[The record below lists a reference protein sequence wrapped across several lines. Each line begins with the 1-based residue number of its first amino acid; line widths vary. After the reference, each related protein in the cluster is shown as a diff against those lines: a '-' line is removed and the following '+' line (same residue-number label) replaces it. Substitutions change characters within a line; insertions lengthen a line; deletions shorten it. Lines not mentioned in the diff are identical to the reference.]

1 MKGIRN
7 FKFTKKGV
15 GIVAGALA
23 TGAAIILIPLAAQA
37 REITDKDVN
46 EYITNDVSFN
56 DVLDA
61 VSEYSEIDE
70 NLDALGYKKTLD
82 DYTKARKARKTKEM
96 NAALAKMG
104 NMLLKASL
112 CDYLG
117 IDVNNNVKLEL
128 VPSREKNSNGE
139 TVDKVSC
146 IIEYSVPG
154 TEIVCGNIE
163 VDSTKEEK
171 VTVRL
176 GGEANDIAINTL
188 VAEGREGFESGYVKD
203 PDRILKSFQ
212 RFLLTT
218 GEEKSGFF
226 GFGSTTTSF
235 EYDRDKVKAFGAYKK
250 RLGK

>member
-1 MKGIRN
+1 MESIRN

-96 NAALAKMG
+96 NAALAEMG

-117 IDVNNNVKLEL
+117 IDVNNNFCK
-128 VPSREKNSNGE
+128 
-139 TVDKVSC
+139 
-146 IIEYSVPG
+146 
-154 TEIVCGNIE
+154 
-163 VDSTKEEK
+163 TKRRAAQ
-171 VTVRL
+171 VR
-176 GGEANDIAINTL
+176 
-188 VAEGREGFESGYVKD
+188 F
-203 PDRILKSFQ
+203 
-212 RFLLTT
+212 FL
-218 GEEKSGFF
+218 
-226 GFGSTTTSF
+226 
-235 EYDRDKVKAFGAYKK
+235 RRKAFAKMQALGLLVNGVLPKK
-250 RLGK
+250 R